1 VDHCNPGPAVLV
13 RVLLVDDFEPFRRY
27 VRSLLQERPEL
38 LVVCE
43 VSDGTEAVRRVGEL
57 QPELVFLDNHL
68 PKLSGIEAA
77 RLIRV
82 IAPQSKIIFV
92 SQESSPI
99 VVREAFSLGAR
110 GYVLKMDAFELLI
123 ATDTVLRGDRFA
135 SSSLGAD
142 CLAQAVED

>member
-110 GYVLKMDAFELLI
+110 GYVLKMDAF
-123 ATDTVLRGDRFA
+123 
-135 SSSLGAD
+135 
-142 CLAQAVED
+142 